1 MLQEQIHDA
10 IRSMSTADLEAIK
23 SMIAKEERNRYDEM
37 WWTHDR
43 IDDYLYKIHYADGN
57 TYVMCKGKQAYER
70 YLKEEDA
77 TWIERYTKNLFPTY
91 EFLERKERA

>member
-1 MLQEQIHDA
+1 MLQEQIQDT

-23 SMIAKEERNRYDEM
+23 SMIA
-37 WWTHDR
+37 THDR

-91 EFLERKERA
+91 EFLERKEIA

>member
-1 MLQEQIHDA
+1 MEQFADV

-43 IDDYLYKIHYADGN
+43 IDDYLYKIHYADGH
-57 TYVMCKGKQAYER
+57 TYVICKVKQAYDR
-70 YLKEEDA
+70 YLKEEDD